1 MIDRAAVLLCDI
13 AAYGNIGISADAT
26 VGELLSSIHKNEKGA
41 VVILEEREQP
51 VGILTERD
59 AVRLIYDGID
69 RNEPVK
75 EFAKKTVITAMGDRT
90 IGYAMDLMLENN
102 IRRLVV
108 VDEMGI
114 FLGLVTQQDLLF

>member
-26 VGELLSSIHKNEKGA
+26 VGELLSTMHKSEKGA
-41 VVILEEREQP
+41 VVVLEGKKQP

-59 AVRLIYDGID
+59 AVRLLYDGVD
-69 RNEPVK
+69 LNGPVR
-75 EFAKKTVITAMGDRT
+75 EFAKKNVITTMGDRT

-108 VDEMGI
+108 VDEIGI
-114 FLGLVTQQDLLF
+114 FLGLV